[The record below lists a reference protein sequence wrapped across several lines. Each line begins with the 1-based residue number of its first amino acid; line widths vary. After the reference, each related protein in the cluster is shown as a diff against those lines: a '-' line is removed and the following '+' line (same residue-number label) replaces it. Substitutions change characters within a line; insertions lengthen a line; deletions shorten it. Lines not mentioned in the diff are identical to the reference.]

1 MVSKLLL
8 ASFLAFLLPLV
19 ENSES
24 LAKDQNNK
32 KVKRVV
38 ALTSLSADL
47 VASLDSS
54 VLVGIPGTSLT
65 ENDIRYKGIKRISS
79 GRNQPNLEAI
89 VSLNPD
95 FVIGASGFHSKVLDT
110 LKRLGIKTQSFKID
124 RWSNLINAAHLLSS
138 KISNNGKLIDKIN
151 SLCPEST
158 YLQDKKERINILILA
173 GMSPKLSPSKNSW
186 SGSLLERAN
195 LNNVTTNFKGNSQ
208 FSGYITMS
216 NERLLTVNPSKVL
229 IVNPSGSHNDQY
241 SSLSKFFPNLM
252 RSDFIAFNYYGL
264 INPGSLQSI
273 SGACSKLQK
282 L

>member
-1 MVSKLLL
+1 M
-8 ASFLAFLLPLV
+8 F
-19 ENSES
+19 
-24 LAKDQNNK
+24 
-32 KVKRVV
+32 
-38 ALTSLSADL
+38 
-47 VASLDSS
+47 
-54 VLVGIPGTSLT
+54 
-65 ENDIRYKGIKRISS
+65 
-79 GRNQPNLEAI
+79 
-89 VSLNPD
+89 
-95 FVIGASGFHSKVLDT
+95 
-110 LKRLGIKTQSFKID
+110 
-124 RWSNLINAAHLLSS
+124 
-138 KISNNGKLIDKIN
+138 
-151 SLCPEST
+151 
-158 YLQDKKERINILILA
+158 KKERINILILA

-186 SGSLLERAN
+186 SGSLLERVN

-241 SSLSKFFPNLM
+241 SSLSKFFPDLM